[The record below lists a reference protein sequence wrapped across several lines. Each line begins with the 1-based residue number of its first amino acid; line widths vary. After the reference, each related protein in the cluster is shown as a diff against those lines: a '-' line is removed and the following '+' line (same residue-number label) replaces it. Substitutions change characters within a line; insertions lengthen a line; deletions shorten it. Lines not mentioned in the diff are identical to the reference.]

1 MLMSIDLATVGHLYA
16 ASGRDVVPAPTH
28 TLDGGDLPDVVLV
41 DGPAAIF
48 HMPISLLLDRSGLLL
63 EHLDDEEHEEFL
75 DRVRH
80 DAGLS

>member
-1 MLMSIDLATVGHLYA
+1 M
-16 ASGRDVVPAPTH
+16 
-28 TLDGGDLPDVVLV
+28 LV

-80 DAGLS
+80 DAGVTS